1 MYGTSSNLW
10 NTWIAEVHDNE
21 VSIRENT
28 KEDNKA
34 KVHPN
39 PVVETFLLEF
49 ELEKT
54 MSLNID
60 VLDLNGKTV
69 KQLYA
74 GRGMQGVN
82 NFSFNKA
89 NLS

>member
-1 MYGTSSNLW
+1 
-10 NTWIAEVHDNE
+10 
-21 VSIRENT
+21 
-28 KEDNKA
+28 
-34 KVHPN
+34 
-39 PVVETFLLEF
+39 VETFLLEF